1 MDEFG
6 SVSDPNAYAWRNMAT
21 YTGPAGQPVQAPLEW
36 NVPQAGM
43 HNLDVTVCEDGFYF
57 DKIVVTTDPNYAP
70 AGDGPA
76 ETLSDGAFRQTPE
89 GLLAME
95 AEHASSL
102 RNPPLG
108 PGGNGGE
115 QIMWENW
122 PGKTTRVV
130 AASSETIT
138 LAGDVRPKPYNTLV
152 SNGWSVVIVEGQGL
166 GQSRHIVN
174 STFDGTNTVA
184 HVDEPWRVTPAAG
197 DAMHLSFA
205 PRRVAIYANDLD
217 GTPRAWQQ
225 KDHVACV
232 GVQFYFGASDVEIVG
247 NTFHE
252 LRGGI
257 AFCECGNPSEAN
269 ASPYTSILTANN
281 KFERTRWHIYSGQ
294 VANSPNGRMLNVTRR
309 NAFDGSYPN
318 TVELDPSG
326 FCDHPKPIN
335 LESISGKGSAVE
347 LDAEVYEHNRIT
359 NSPLAVDFGYLA
371 NLGNTTGNLLFYRNT
386 MTLGSAPR
394 SGSAA
399 FCSTDVKWPSWFP
412 VHSDAPTFR
421 QSPLLR
427 GNLLTG
433 FEAPC
438 KPPSPLK
445 PRLTLPGRVVMVEVA
460 QGQSATA
467 TLPVWNS
474 GGAGMDWS
482 VSQPKAEPWLTMTP
496 ASGTLADQTAS
507 AEVKLTVDA
516 AGLAVGEHEAVLELR
531 AGDDVQR
538 ATVRAVV
545 RKAK

>member
-1 MDEFG
+1 
-6 SVSDPNAYAWRNMAT
+6 
-21 YTGPAGQPVQAPLEW
+21 
-36 NVPQAGM
+36 
-43 HNLDVTVCEDGFYF
+43 
-57 DKIVVTTDPNYAP
+57 VV
-70 AGDGPA
+70 
-76 ETLSDGAFRQTPE
+76 
-89 GLLAME
+89 
-95 AEHASSL
+95 
-102 RNPPLG
+102 
-108 PGGNGGE
+108 
-115 QIMWENW
+115 
-122 PGKTTRVV
+122 VV
-130 AASSETIT
+130 A
-138 LAGDVRPKPYNTLV
+138 
-152 SNGWSVVIVEGQGL
+152 GQGL
-166 GQSRHIVN
+166 GQSRHIVD

-205 PRRVAIYANDLD
+205 PRRVAIYANALD

-294 VANSPNGRMLNVTRR
+294 VANNPNGRMLNVTRR
-309 NAFDGSYPN
+309 NVFDGSYPN
-318 TVELDPSG
+318 TIELDPSG

-335 LESISGKGSAVE
+335 VESISGKGSAVE
-347 LDAEVYEHNRIT
+347 LDAEVYEHNLIT

-371 NLGNTTGNLLFYRNT
+371 NLGNTMGNLLFYRNKIA
-386 MTLGSAPR
+386 LGSAPFP
-394 SGSAA
+394 GSAA

-412 VHSDAPTFR
+412 VHNDALTFR
-421 QSPLLR
+421 QRPLLR
-427 GNLLTG
+427 ENLVTG

-438 KPPSPLK
+438 KPPLPLK
-445 PRLTLPGRVVMVEVA
+445 PRLTLPGRVVTAEVV

-474 GGAGMDWS
+474 SGAGMDWS
-482 VSQPKAEPWLTMTP
+482 VSKLRAEPWLAITP
-496 ASGTLADQTAS
+496 ASGTLTDQTAS

-531 AGDDVQR
+531 AGDEVQR

-545 RKAK
+545 RKAR